1 MTETPAANPHEIYK
15 EAEKLKAAGKLEE
28 AVAKYEEIL
37 AIDPQFVLSHHALAV
52 AYCTLGNYDAAIRH
66 ALRACE
72 LEPNDP
78 FSFMALSVTYR
89 KAFQG
94 TQEYR
99 YIQLAED
106 AMARSHAL
114 AMRR

>member
-1 MTETPAANPHEIYK
+1 MDEPKQTPNQMYQ
-15 EAEKLKAAGKLEE
+15 EAEQLKAAGKLNE
-28 AVAKYEEIL
+28 AVQIYQKIL
-37 AIDPQFVLSHHALAV
+37 QTDPNYVLAHHALAV
-52 AYCTLGNYDAAIRH
+52 AYCTLGDYDAAIQH

-78 FSFMALSVTYR
+78 FAYMSLSVTYR

-94 TQEYR
+94 TQDYR

-106 AMARSHAL
+106 AMARSHQLHAGH
-114 AMRR
+114 